1 MSDGPRKK
9 KAEEPVHAGEKIGQI
24 GRDAPAR
31 QQWASEGVDAV
42 GQMEMAFSQGSA
54 SSDAIAALLWM
65 NRRVGNQPVNQ
76 SLAVAKES
84 PGQKLIREAT
94 LDRPTRR
101 QLVDRARS
109 NQDVS
114 GSILEKIMDDFFDPS
129 KGRGLQGNAG
139 LKLLPVG
146 IDSTTVEYIPG
157 DRIRDSRGKLA
168 ADGLVLNAA
177 GESGARPVVGHLEA
191 KAGEASAAGLHIGKG
206 ESDEV
211 IARANRQERIRDI
224 YSDLS
229 DAQAG
234 WEREY
239 AEDRSWSP
247 ALLKRVK
254 GKDSKQRLALANRL
268 VDNPAALK
276 KLGLKYIEAEAG
288 GQFSSANERMREF
301 DSIRVYKRPPR
312 TDAEVHDPAN
322 YEVVRIEYNNKT
334 VRVAVTPADVS
345 TSATLASL
353 EKRGWPAQSLKP
365 AVTAEELKIEQAKIQ
380 REASRPPT
388 NTPTAPKS
396 LPVQFKPVEAP
407 VNVPK
412 NPASARPTDQA
423 AVESVAEVRPPLKA
437 YTGVATNYPVEGH
450 GGSLKAARWEAGANA
465 ATLGLEALNWGIHY
479 LANAKREEIVNAELA
494 KLDPILAERMAQNPQ
509 LGARV
514 VIVYDQFE
522 GNRES
527 PLQPPATFARLEWS
541 LGRNER
547 EARQR
552 WEDEPKL
559 RRGLVA
565 GEQETMDVRWY
576 PPSQPTTDI
585 PMPDMP
591 FPSVGL
597 ATFAPGRA
605 SLLQVAIWANSGFD
619 DEQDFT
625 LPIPKGG
632 TPRFHVLQLPE
643 RFTVAVNR
651 PEGLDSADIRTPLV
665 ERRSAANTSVPA
677 VNLDTMM
684 PFSDASAVCIFPAD
698 EFTLQLLEKEGP
710 RTLGNPTFY
719 SQFQHIYWVRPENM
733 VPLK

>member
-139 LKLLPVG
+139 LKLLPAG

-168 ADGLVLNAA
+168 ADGLVLNACRRIWRA
-177 GESGARPVVGHLEA
+177 PCRVHLEA

-234 WEREY
+234 WSVNTPKI
-239 AEDRSWSP
+239 DRGRRHSSN
-247 ALLKRVK
+247 ALK

-276 KLGLKYIEAEAG
+276 KLGLKYTEAEAG
-288 GQFSSANERMREF
+288 GHFSSANERMREF

-380 REASRPPT
+380 REAGRPPT

-423 AVESVAEVRPPLKA
+423 AVDRLQKSVLHSRP
-437 YTGVATNYPVEGH
+437 
-450 GGSLKAARWEAGANA
+450 
-465 ATLGLEALNWGIHY
+465 TL
-479 LANAKREEIVNAELA
+479 V
-494 KLDPILAERMAQNPQ
+494 
-509 LGARV
+509 
-514 VIVYDQFE
+514 
-522 GNRES
+522 
-527 PLQPPATFARLEWS
+527 
-541 LGRNER
+541 
-547 EARQR
+547 
-552 WEDEPKL
+552 
-559 RRGLVA
+559 
-565 GEQETMDVRWY
+565 
-576 PPSQPTTDI
+576 
-585 PMPDMP
+585 
-591 FPSVGL
+591 
-597 ATFAPGRA
+597 
-605 SLLQVAIWANSGFD
+605 
-619 DEQDFT
+619 
-625 LPIPKGG
+625 
-632 TPRFHVLQLPE
+632 
-643 RFTVAVNR
+643 
-651 PEGLDSADIRTPLV
+651 
-665 ERRSAANTSVPA
+665 
-677 VNLDTMM
+677 
-684 PFSDASAVCIFPAD
+684 
-698 EFTLQLLEKEGP
+698 
-710 RTLGNPTFY
+710 
-719 SQFQHIYWVRPENM
+719 
-733 VPLK
+733 